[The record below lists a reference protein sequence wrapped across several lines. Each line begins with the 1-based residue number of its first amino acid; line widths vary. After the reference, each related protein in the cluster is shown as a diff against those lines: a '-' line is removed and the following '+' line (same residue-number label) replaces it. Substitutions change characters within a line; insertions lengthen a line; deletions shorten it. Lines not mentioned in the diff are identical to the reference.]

1 MPIDTLQAH
10 TKVSHTVGI
19 NFILHRRHNLPHLM
33 GFGLCV
39 VVLVLVLHAVR
50 LLLILFQL
58 AFRPRGGFGL
68 AVDWLR
74 TLCLRVQP
82 EP

>member
-1 MPIDTLQAH
+1 
-10 TKVSHTVGI
+10 
-19 NFILHRRHNLPHLM
+19 M

-58 AFRPRGGFGL
+58 AFRPREGFGL

-74 TLCLRVQP
+74 AVIFVAVLKFLLSILELARFASVCSLNLDLVLLRL
-82 EP
+82 